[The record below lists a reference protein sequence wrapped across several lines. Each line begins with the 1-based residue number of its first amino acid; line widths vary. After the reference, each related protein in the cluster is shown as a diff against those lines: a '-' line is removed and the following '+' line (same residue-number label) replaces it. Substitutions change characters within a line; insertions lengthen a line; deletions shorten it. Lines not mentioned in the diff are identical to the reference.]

1 VTFFE
6 PPSLGDDHGHPERM
20 VAPGYE
26 ELGDDL
32 REGELY
38 SPSGRREDI
47 EEEIFDPLPPNGRV
61 ALGNAKRYGHDYG
74 YDIQE

>member
-6 PPSLGDDHGHPERM
+6 PPTLMDDHGR
-20 VAPGYE
+20 

-32 REGELY
+32 REDELY

-47 EEEIFDPLPPNGRV
+47 EEEIFDPL
-61 ALGNAKRYGHDYG
+61 AKRYGHDYG